1 MKDRFFIVSREITDI
16 PTKLTPPVRAR
27 TDPRRRY
34 WSNIA
39 YLYGSEST
47 PFLPQS
53 RQEEMTVRNLVQICY
68 GVPGISLYSLVLW
81 ALISL
86 RKQLSRSFLVIYCL
100 LIFTNIITWLNAW
113 LYLKLNTEQPAFYSY
128 YEWMSTQPFLINTCN
143 FLVSNFN
150 YVQNL
155 YLLFLTFDR
164 YAAIVSVT
172 RNMKWWDN
180 YHKWIILVTHVI
192 VLGAHM
198 AIRLPMDI
206 SLKVNPLTGHYTITR
221 PDSENSRNALDA
233 NVRLAFGITI
243 FVICSMLNV
252 LSLLR
257 LRVLKKTKTK
267 TIQWSFFA
275 ISMCIFATQSANV
288 AVSVLIAVFNTFQ
301 IAGGLAFAYEA
312 VSYFSD
318 LFSIGPALY
327 TIILPGLIRQFLVQK
342 ILKVLRMTKTDSQPP
357 SLTICYGLPCII
369 ILYPLVLW
377 ALTALRK
384 QLSRSFL
391 LVYYLLIFSNI
402 ITWLNAWLY
411 LKLKAEKPFFSYY
424 EWMSHLPFLINTCNF
439 LVSHFN
445 YVQNLYLLFLT
456 VDRYAAI
463 ASITRN
469 LKWWKNYYKWIIVM
483 THAVVLGAHMAI
495 RLPMSISLQVNP
507 STGNFEMIRP
517 DSENSRNALDANV
530 RLGFGISIFVIC
542 FILNLRSL
550 LTVWKMKNTKTRT
563 IQRTFLAITL
573 CIFITQACNVA
584 ISVIIAI
591 LNSFK
596 SSGLDFA
603 YEAVSYFSDF
613 FSIGPALYT
622 IILPGLVRQFL
633 HRKIRMVL
641 RMSPIDSQPPSLTN
655 VHAYRPDSNAI
666 QTITTSRN

>member
-1 MKDRFFIVSREITDI
+1 MLRSARNFTVLSGPMGAHF
-16 PTKLTPPVRAR
+16 TKETAQSEL
-27 TDPRRRY
+27 PRHLLL
-34 WSNIA
+34 A
-39 YLYGSEST
+39 HFHGS
-47 PFLPQS
+47 
-53 RQEEMTVRNLVQICY
+53 
-68 GVPGISLYSLVLW
+68 
-81 ALISL
+81 
-86 RKQLSRSFLVIYCL
+86 
-100 LIFTNIITWLNAW
+100 
-113 LYLKLNTEQPAFYSY
+113 
-128 YEWMSTQPFLINTCN
+128 NTCN

-357 SLTICYGLPCII
+357 SLTVVSSPDHSHRPAKNSIQ
-369 ILYPLVLW
+369 PL
-377 ALTALRK
+377 T
-384 QLSRSFL
+384 
-391 LVYYLLIFSNI
+391 
-402 ITWLNAWLY
+402 
-411 LKLKAEKPFFSYY
+411 
-424 EWMSHLPFLINTCNF
+424 
-439 LVSHFN
+439 
-445 YVQNLYLLFLT
+445 
-456 VDRYAAI
+456 
-463 ASITRN
+463 
-469 LKWWKNYYKWIIVM
+469 
-483 THAVVLGAHMAI
+483 
-495 RLPMSISLQVNP
+495 
-507 STGNFEMIRP
+507 
-517 DSENSRNALDANV
+517 
-530 RLGFGISIFVIC
+530 
-542 FILNLRSL
+542 
-550 LTVWKMKNTKTRT
+550 
-563 IQRTFLAITL
+563 TFRI
-573 CIFITQACNVA
+573 
-584 ISVIIAI
+584 
-591 LNSFK
+591 
-596 SSGLDFA
+596 
-603 YEAVSYFSDF
+603 
-613 FSIGPALYT
+613 
-622 IILPGLVRQFL
+622 
-633 HRKIRMVL
+633 
-641 RMSPIDSQPPSLTN
+641 
-655 VHAYRPDSNAI
+655 
-666 QTITTSRN
+666 